1 MIKRSLMRSGA
12 SVRLIFQTGG
22 LFQKQFFDSFSTR
35 ASDSNRE
42 PRQFDFGASL
52 RQIAKSVENK
62 AADGVDSVRFQFKT
76 EMLSQIVQTCVTADE
91 KFSVFERLDV
101 NIDISA

>member
-1 MIKRSLMRSGA
+1 LSCGGSA

-35 ASDSNRE
+35 VSNRNRE
-42 PRQFDFGASL
+42 PRQFDFCASL
-52 RQIAKSVENK
+52 RQIAESVENK

-76 EMLSQIVQTCVTADE
+76 EMLSHIVQTRVTADE
-91 KFSVFERLDV
+91 KFSVFELLAV
-101 NIDISA
+101 KIVMSV